1 MSHLIRLSNWAQRQR
16 AKLLIDRAPE
26 GYVVTVGEPR
36 RTCAQSDKM
45 WAMLTDISHAKPMGR
60 RHTPDDWKALAMNAC
75 GWECEFVEGL
85 DGRPFPKGFRSSQLT
100 KSQMSTLIEWLYAFG
115 ADHGVVWTDEPGHS
129 QNAA

>member
-1 MSHLIRLSNWAQRQR
+1 MSHTINLNSRFQRER
-16 AKLLIDRAPE
+16 AKQLIDRAPE
-26 GYVVTVGEPR
+26 GFIMSVKEPT

-75 GWECEFVEGL
+75 GWECQFVEGL

-100 KSQMSTLIEWLYAFG
+100 KTQMGTLIDWLQAFG
-115 ADHGVVWTDEPGHS
+115 DEHGVEWSDPETRRRE
-129 QNAA
+129 AA